1 MPALTKNLTGKVQ
14 KWFKNGLKKSNEKS
28 KGEST
33 DVEDK
38 EVSQIDDSSLCD
50 DSVIT
55 GNKAVNLIEDPT
67 KGIEERSPSL
77 NGSKMSN
84 EKSNLKSADV
94 EDEEVTKINDNGPC
108 DDSVVTRKKAVNVIE
123 DTAKGKE
130 ESPSFLNG
138 SEMSNEKSKG
148 ESTDVEDKEVSQ
160 IDDSGPCDDSV
171 VTGNKAVNLIVDTT
185 KDKEERSPPLNG
197 SKVSN
202 EKSKGESTDV
212 EDKEVSKIN
221 DNGPCDD
228 SVVAGNKAV
237 NVVVDT
243 TKDKEERS
251 PPLNG
256 SKKSKKKSK
265 GESTDVEDKEV
276 SKINDSSPCDRKS
289 PLSTLLFV
297 LVISILG
304 YFCYSNQKTI
314 RVSLLK
320 HIPGLNTEAHQKLD
334 AISEPESDLHAQKCD
349 WYGDWNSVTNE
360 YECISSQLQ

>member
-55 GNKAVNLIEDPT
+55 GSKAVNLIEDPT

-94 EDEEVTKINDNGPC
+94 EDEEVTKINDNCPC

-171 VTGNKAVNLIVDTT
+171 V
-185 KDKEERSPPLNG
+185 
-197 SKVSN
+197 
-202 EKSKGESTDV
+202 
-212 EDKEVSKIN
+212 
-221 DNGPCDD
+221 
-228 SVVAGNKAV
+228 AGNKAV
-237 NVVVDT
+237 NVVIDT
-243 TKDKEERS
+243 AKDKEERS

-256 SKKSKKKSK
+256 SKKSKKKSNLK
-265 GESTDVEDKEV
+265 STDEEDKEV
-276 SKINDSSPCDRKS
+276 SKINDNGPCDRKS

-314 RVSLLK
+314 RESLLK
-320 HIPGLNTEAHQKLD
+320 HIPGLNMEAHQKLD
-334 AISEPESDLHAQKCD
+334 AISKPESDLHAQKCD

>member
-84 EKSNLKSADV
+84 EKSNLKSTDV
-94 EDEEVTKINDNGPC
+94 EDEEVTKINDNCPC

-160 IDDSGPCDDSV
+160 ID
-171 VTGNKAVNLIVDTT
+171 
-185 KDKEERSPPLNG
+185 
-197 SKVSN
+197 
-202 EKSKGESTDV
+202 
-212 EDKEVSKIN
+212 